1 MILILLIGITG
12 YWSVK
17 EFLGEYMTGA
27 HEAISNIALGFVAI
41 HVVAAVIMSF
51 LQKENLIKSMVTGEK
66 QGTSDQAIR
75 YPMYLV
81 GLGLLIAWAY
91 SFYLVVSGSLQSL
104 TQ

>member
-1 MILILLIGITG
+1 
-12 YWSVK
+12 
-17 EFLGEYMTGA
+17 
-27 HEAISNIALGFVAI
+27 VA
-41 HVVAAVIMSF
+41 AAVIMSF
-51 LQKENLIKSMVTGEK
+51 LQKENLIQSMVTGKK

-81 GLGLLIAWAY
+81 GLGLLIAWVY